1 MGDTA
6 ILHCHFTMSV
16 YTVILHCQSTL
27 SLAVIGRHSLGIQYN
42 LAVIAV
48 IICRDQMC
56 RPGLGMSHVNIKGSG
71 GQYGLHFTDSEG
83 SPVVAGVVSHG
94 PWGHSGTT

>member
-1 MGDTA
+1 
-6 ILHCHFTMSV
+6 
-16 YTVILHCQSTL
+16 
-27 SLAVIGRHSLGIQYN
+27 
-42 LAVIAV
+42 
-48 IICRDQMC
+48 MC

-83 SPVVAGVVSHG
+83 SPVVAGAVSHG